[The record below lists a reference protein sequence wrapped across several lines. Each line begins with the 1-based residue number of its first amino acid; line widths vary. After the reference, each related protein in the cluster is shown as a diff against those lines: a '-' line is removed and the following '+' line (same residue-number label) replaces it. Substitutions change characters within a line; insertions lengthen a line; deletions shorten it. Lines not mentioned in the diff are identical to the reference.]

1 MTVEA
6 DYRARYEQVLVPL
19 ADSLGELLTDH
30 LGSQERIDRISSRA
44 KSVDRFVSK
53 AKNLTEAGVP
63 KYEFPLAQIQDQ
75 VGARVTVFYKSDVMR
90 IRDILM
96 RYLRPVESK
105 NLVPASEW
113 EFGYFGW
120 HSVCLF
126 PAELILPEW
135 PAEYV
140 PNFFELQ
147 VKTLFQ
153 HAWSEANHDLGYKLE
168 RGELAADQKRIL
180 AYTSAQ
186 AWGADRAFD
195 ELFQELNGA
204 KSIVQ

>member
-1 MTVEA
+1 MTIEA
-6 DYRARYEQVLVPL
+6 DYRARYDQVLVPL
-19 ADSLGELLTDH
+19 ATSLSELLTEH
-30 LGSQERIDRISSRA
+30 LGGQARIDRISSRA
-44 KSVDRFVSK
+44 KSVDRFISK
-53 AKNLTEAGVP
+53 AKNVTDSGVP
-63 KYEFPLAQIQDQ
+63 KYDVPLAQIQDQ

-90 IRDILM
+90 VRDILM

-105 NLVPASEW
+105 DLVPASEW

-135 PAEYV
+135 PTEHI

-153 HAWSEANHDLGYKLE
+153 HAWSEANHDLGYKPE

-195 ELFQELNGA
+195 ELFHELNGA
-204 KSIVQ
+204 ASTTQ